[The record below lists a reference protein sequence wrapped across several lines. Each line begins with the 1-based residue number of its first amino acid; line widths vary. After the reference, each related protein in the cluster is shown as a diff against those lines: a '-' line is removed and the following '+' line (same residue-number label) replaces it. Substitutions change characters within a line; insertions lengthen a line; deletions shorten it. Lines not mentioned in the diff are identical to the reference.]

1 MTNITKKENSIV
13 CQNLYKV
20 FGQNPIH
27 LLNSLSDTESSGEFL
42 ARTGAVIAVRN
53 VSFEVAVGETFV
65 IMGLSGS
72 GKSTLVRCI
81 SRLIEAT
88 SGEIWVDGDQVNR
101 MDRRDLQNFRRH
113 KVAMVFQHFGNLPHK
128 NVLDNVAYG
137 LEIQGLDRSV
147 RTKRAM
153 ETIELVGLAGREHN
167 YPHELSGGMQQRVG
181 LARALVVDPDIL
193 LFDEPFSALDP
204 LIRREMQDELLN
216 LQKQVKKTIVF
227 ITHDIIEAVKL
238 GDRIAIMKD
247 GEFIQVGTPSAVIMN
262 PSDSYVRDFV
272 EDVPRSKVLKAS
284 SITTPIDTLKLD
296 QIDEFNTSRDFRE
309 DQSLICLVDTNHRL
323 VGVTSRDKIAIA
335 SQQIKKDS
343 LSQLILNPD
352 SFCHIDDSLE
362 TVLQRLSRNNDQII
376 VVDNERRVVGKITTR
391 DAVASIVPNASS

>member
-1 MTNITKKENSIV
+1 MTNITKAEHSIV
-13 CQNLYKV
+13 CQNIYKI
-20 FGQNPIH
+20 FGQNPNH
-27 LLNSLSDTESSGEFL
+27 LLNSLAYTESSGEFL

-53 VSFEVAVGETFV
+53 VSFEVAAGETFV

-296 QIDEFNTSRDFRE
+296 QIDEFSTSKDFRE
-309 DQSLICLVDTNHRL
+309 DQSLICLVDTDDTL
-323 VGVTSRDKIAIA
+323 VGVTSRDKIAIT
-335 SQQIKKDS
+335 SQQIKNDS
-343 LSQLILNPD
+343 PSQLILNPD

-362 TVLQRLSRNNDQII
+362 TVLQRLGRNNDQII
-376 VVDNERRVVGKITTR
+376 VVDNERRVIGKITTR